1 MKTVILRIV
10 SCLSLVGS
18 LAYGAIPSVNV
29 TVADSSGK
37 TTSKGVTNAKG
48 TFATGALKP
57 GAYVVQFNSATAS
70 SSGRYA
76 FIVSAGKKSMTA
88 NGIPA
93 EKLAKGGV
101 AMKIDVGAG
110 LNITAQVTAEDK
122 NSAPMGTNGKL
133 MVWIPKQIGSNIAAH
148 WAESDSAEA
157 KQAQTSGSYSAKN
170 IQDKQSAGKSPDQVG
185 DGNSK
190 LFHP

>member
-10 SCLSLVGS
+10 ICLSLMGS
-18 LAYGAIPSVNV
+18 LAYGAMPSVNV

-37 TTSKGVTNAKG
+37 TTTKGVTNASG

-57 GAYVVQFNSATAS
+57 GAYVVQFNSASAPS
-70 SSGRYA
+70 SIRYA

-93 EKLAKGGV
+93 DKLAKGGV
-101 AMKIDVGAG
+101 AMKIDVAAG

-122 NSAPMGTNGKL
+122 TSAPIGKNGKL

-148 WAESDSAEA
+148 WAESDSPEA
-157 KQAQTSGSYSAKN
+157 KQAQTSSSYSAKN
-170 IQDKQSAGKSPDQVG
+170 MMDKQSAGKSPDQMG